1 MMKFNALQFVSTM
14 SADLEGE
21 FNEMEELLQNPEGDA
36 NDIRFRYDHLGSL
49 IQGFSYMAEFI
60 ESDEDSK
67 ELEAVIAQKREIRDS
82 FYPRAA
88 SRIYTETLGKKVTVT
103 VTIHADNGKT
113 FEVLVEDHL
122 PKRFHKTED
131 VTSYIDTLKRGEA

>member
-21 FNEMEELLQNPEGDA
+21 FNDLEELLQNPDA
-36 NDIRFRYDHLGSL
+36 IAREIYHSYNHLGSL

-60 ESDEDSK
+60 ESDEDRK

-88 SRIYTETLGKKVTVT
+88 SRIYTEKLGKKVTVT